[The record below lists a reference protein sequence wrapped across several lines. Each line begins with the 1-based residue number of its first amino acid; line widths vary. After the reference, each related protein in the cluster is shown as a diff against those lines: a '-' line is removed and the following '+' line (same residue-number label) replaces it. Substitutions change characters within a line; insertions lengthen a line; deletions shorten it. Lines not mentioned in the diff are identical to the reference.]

1 MRCYFTVMIWYHYSK
16 YTPPLSMLAILESSN
31 LRDSNMQAFY
41 SRQYATFFDTQ
52 HTLDTG
58 SRFTAAIQNGG
69 MSPDIANTLSP
80 VIPPASSLKWA
91 DVFKS
96 VTISGDE
103 SIPINKRGSGSKR
116 LILLNFF
123 RAEVERRKDE
133 ANAPGIIYAIE
144 EPETSQHSENQK
156 KLINAL
162 IALSTESNVQ
172 QSLIM

>member
-69 MSPDIANTLSP
+69 TFMKIKNVAIKNFRGYSDEINSDFEDLTAFVGKNDIGKSRTCESKS
-80 VIPPASSLKWA
+80 IAS
-91 DVFKS
+91 
-96 VTISGDE
+96 
-103 SIPINKRGSGSKR
+103 
-116 LILLNFF
+116 
-123 RAEVERRKDE
+123 
-133 ANAPGIIYAIE
+133 Y
-144 EPETSQHSENQK
+144 
-156 KLINAL
+156 
-162 IALSTESNVQ
+162 
-172 QSLIM
+172 